1 MDLGDEELKATRKL
15 NGVAKESNIEEDIK
29 ILERFKNNEMQRDK
43 LERDNRCGA
52 WKIGDIYKHLELNTA
67 INHILAERESDKKR
81 IKELEEEN
89 KNRIN
94 REIVDYKRILKIN
107 NVKATEEDW
116 KNDKSWI
123 IAMLNVAEEDATRYK
138 KELEDSIP
146 KQKIRDVILKIINY
160 KIPRATNN
168 GYYYDYFVNQEYKED
183 FVKLFNKLLEDK

>member
-1 MDLGDEELKATRKL
+1 M
-15 NGVAKESNIEEDIK
+15 SNIEDD
-29 ILERFKNNEMQRDK
+29 LT
-43 LERDNRCGA
+43 
-52 WKIGDIYKHLELNTA
+52 TA
-67 INHILAERESDKKR
+67 YLKGYADAEEKYRKR

-146 KQKIRDVILKIINY
+146 KQKIIDKIEELKERKHNLIYTHPLETIKRINAQIKIL
-160 KIPRATNN
+160 
-168 GYYYDYFVNQEYKED
+168 EE
-183 FVKLFNKLLEDK
+183 LLEDK

>member
-1 MDLGDEELKATRKL
+1 MNDIEKNTEILNNLKKYLNLLINRGQHKIFYNDFEWDEKTIDCINA
-15 NGVAKESNIEEDIK
+15 IE
-29 ILERFKNNEMQRDK
+29 
-43 LERDNRCGA
+43 
-52 WKIGDIYKHLELNTA
+52 
-67 INHILAERESDKKR
+67 HILAERKQDKAR

-146 KQKIRDVILKIINY
+146 KQKIIDKIEELKEHYN
-160 KIPRATNN
+160 TDNN
-168 GYYYDYFVNQEYKED
+168 IRIYTLKGSYELQVAVLQE
-183 FVKLFNKLLEDK
+183 LLEDK